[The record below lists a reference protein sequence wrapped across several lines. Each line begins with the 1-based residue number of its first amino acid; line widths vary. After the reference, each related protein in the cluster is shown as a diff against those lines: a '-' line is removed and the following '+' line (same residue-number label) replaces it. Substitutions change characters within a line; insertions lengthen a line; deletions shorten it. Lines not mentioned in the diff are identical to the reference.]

1 MVITMRK
8 KRLFAVLAL
17 GAFLLSGCQ
26 AAPEEQSVVSKND
39 GSFKSALT
47 STQAAEETMPSHVQ
61 LAENFA
67 STDGSV
73 QFHMNIDQ
81 TLITGNMPV
90 VEVVPSSITSEDMQ
104 RVAKALLG
112 DVEFYEREPSSNP
125 QYSKSQYQE
134 MITRLAPYSTLDA
147 VTELV
152 GIGKAEDTLESV
164 KATIAWITEAME
176 TAPEENP
183 HVRCDWALK
192 KERFYN
198 DSEWD
203 ISGRPLAEDND
214 WLVATA
220 QKKGIGYKYMVVVR
234 DQDDYKLNR
243 FSLQLGGAS
252 VDTYTDRLIYWSK
265 LCRTEEPTKQQIQ
278 DVHSRVIELL
288 EKIDLG
294 DWQIADTQVELYGTT
309 ADPEYMLRIYA
320 VPMFNNIP
328 AVFGQKNITKS
339 DDYTGAYVLTEANFL
354 MSANGDLIEM
364 QLDSPIEI
372 KSVINE
378 NVATLPFS
386 QLVERAQQHLSLSD
400 AEAFGLSVA
409 ILEEQFE
416 EKVICHVDITHMK
429 YGLGRVMIENT
440 TDRYYYVPV
449 LMLRGNVEYR
459 GENTGTVY
467 YSNTYHGLDNLLCIN
482 AVDGSIIG

>member
-17 GAFLLSGCQ
+17 GAFFLSGCQ

-39 GSFKSALT
+39 GSFESALT

-147 VTELV
+147 MTELV

-198 DSEWD
+198 DSEWV

-220 QKKGIGYKYMVVVR
+220 QKNGIGYKYMVVVR

-265 LCRTEEPTKQQIQ
+265 LCRTEKPTKQQIQ

-288 EKIDLG
+288 EY
-294 DWQIADTQVELYGTT
+294 QQFASHPNRFSPV
-309 ADPEYMLRIYA
+309 
-320 VPMFNNIP
+320 
-328 AVFGQKNITKS
+328 
-339 DDYTGAYVLTEANFL
+339 VL
-354 MSANGDLIEM
+354 
-364 QLDSPIEI
+364 
-372 KSVINE
+372 
-378 NVATLPFS
+378 
-386 QLVERAQQHLSLSD
+386 
-400 AEAFGLSVA
+400 
-409 ILEEQFE
+409 
-416 EKVICHVDITHMK
+416 
-429 YGLGRVMIENT
+429 
-440 TDRYYYVPV
+440 
-449 LMLRGNVEYR
+449 
-459 GENTGTVY
+459 
-467 YSNTYHGLDNLLCIN
+467 
-482 AVDGSIIG
+482 

>member
-1 MVITMRK
+1 MVITMKK

-17 GAFLLSGCQ
+17 GTFLLSGCQ
-26 AAPEEQSVVSKND
+26 AAPEDQSVVSKND
-39 GSFKSALT
+39 GSFESALT

-67 STDGSV
+67 STDDSV

-81 TLITGNMPV
+81 TLIAGNMPV

-125 QYSKSQYQE
+125 QYSKSQYQQ
-134 MITRLAPYSTLDA
+134 MLARLTPYA
-147 VTELV
+147 NTEAMADLV
-152 GIGKAEDTLESV
+152 GEDQAEDRLDSV
-164 KATIAWITEAME
+164 KQTIDYITNAME
-176 TAPEENP
+176 TAPEKNP
-183 HVRCDWALK
+183 HATCDWTFK
-192 KERFYN
+192 KERVYN
-198 DSEWD
+198 NGEWD
-203 ISGRPLAEDND
+203 IGERTLGEDDD

-220 QKKGIGYKYMVVVR
+220 EKDGLGYTYMVIAR
-234 DQDDYKLNR
+234 DQEDYKLNR
-243 FSLQLGGAS
+243 FSIQLGGAS
-252 VDTYTDRLIYWSK
+252 VDTYTDRMIYWSK
-265 LCRTEEPTKQQIQ
+265 LCRTGEPTQEQMQAAQ
-278 DVHSRVIELL
+278 DKVMELL
-288 EKIDLG
+288 KKMDLG
-294 DWQIADTQVELYGTT
+294 QWQIADTQVEVDTMG
-309 ADPEYMLRIYA
+309 AEPEYLLRIIA
-320 VPMFNNIP
+320 VPLLNGIP
-328 AVFGQKNITKS
+328 AIYGQENVAKS
-339 DDYTGAYVLTEANFL
+339 DDYAGAYALTQASFL
-354 MSANGDLIEM
+354 MSANGDVIDME
-364 QLDSPIEI
+364 LDSPIEV

-416 EKVICHVDITHMK
+416 EKVICHVDITQME

-467 YSNTYHGLDNLLCIN
+467 YSNAYHGLDNLLCIN

>member
-26 AAPEEQSVVSKND
+26 AAPEDQSVVSKNN

-67 STDGSV
+67 STDGCV

-81 TLITGNMPV
+81 TLITGKMPV

-125 QYSKSQYQE
+125 QYSKSQYQQ
-134 MITRLAPYSTLDA
+134 MLARLTPYA
-147 VTELV
+147 N
-152 GIGKAEDTLESV
+152 
-164 KATIAWITEAME
+164 TEAMADLVGTDQAE
-176 TAPEENP
+176 DMLDSVKQTIDYITNAMENAPEENP
-183 HVRCDWALK
+183 HTLCDWTLK
-192 KERFYN
+192 KERVYN
-198 DSEWD
+198 NSEWD
-203 ISGRPLAEDND
+203 IGERTLGEDDD

-220 QKKGIGYKYMVVVR
+220 EKDGLGYTYMVIAR
-234 DQDDYKLNR
+234 DQEDYKLNR
-243 FSLQLGGAS
+243 FSIQLGGAS
-252 VDTYTDRLIYWSK
+252 VDTYTGRMIYWSK
-265 LCRTEEPTKQQIQ
+265 LCRTGEPTQEQMQAAQ
-278 DVHSRVIELL
+278 DKVMKLL
-288 EKIDLG
+288 KNMDLG
-294 DWQIADTQVELYGTT
+294 QWQIADTQVEVDTMG
-309 ADPEYMLRIYA
+309 AEPEYLLRIIA
-320 VPMFNNIP
+320 VPVLNGIP
-328 AVFGQKNITKS
+328 AIYGQENVAKS
-339 DDYTGAYVLTEANFL
+339 DDYAGAYELTQASFL
-354 MSANGDLIEM
+354 MSANGDVIDME
-364 QLDSPIEI
+364 LDSPIEVI
-372 KSVINE
+372 SAINE

-416 EKVICHVDITHMK
+416 EKVICHVDITQME